1 MIKQG
6 EILAEVKAETEQ
18 AHEHFEPISVAVSLL
33 SLTDRQQSYLPT
45 KWVVI
50 HCPLLVQGASLICY
64 CCNVQSWSMQHEWSD
79 AVSVKLQKLYYYYY
93 YYRYHWISF
102 TLKIVKAIIALLC
115 ISKY

>member
-18 AHEHFEPISVAVSLL
+18 AHERFEPISVTVSLL

-50 HCPLLVQGASLICY
+50 HCPLLVQGASLISATAAMSSRGY
-64 CCNVQSWSMQHEWSD
+64 AAWMVD
-79 AVSVKLQKLYYYYY
+79 AVSVKLQKLHYYYYY
-93 YYRYHWISF
+93 NHYHWISF
-102 TLKIVKAIIALLC
+102 TLKIVKEIIALLC